1 MAIDRIAR
9 MEDLRARYAN
19 AKRLQL
25 HLGGWE
31 ASKDWVIVNLEDR
44 PGVDV
49 RSSCS
54 DLSIFPDGSAV
65 EIYASHVYEHLG
77 YQDELPKAFSEAR
90 RVLMPGGRLRISVPD
105 LEVLCELFLHPNARQ
120 SANEQFKVMRMIMGG
135 QVEPFDFHK
144 VGFSERILTALLMQ
158 HGFRDFRR
166 VDDFRLFDDTSK
178 LRFGGVPISLNLQ
191 CIRGPD
197 PKPAAGPTGA

>member
-1 MAIDRIAR
+1 
-9 MEDLRARYAN
+9 MEDPRQRFAG

-31 ASKDWVIVNLEDR
+31 PREGWLIVNVEDR

-49 RSSCS
+49 RSDVT
-54 DLSIFPDGSAV
+54 DLSMFPDGSAV

-77 YQDELPKAFSEAR
+77 YVEELPKALSEAR
-90 RVLMPGGRLRISVPD
+90 RVLMPGGRLRVAVPD
-105 LEVLCELFLHPNARQ
+105 LTILCRLFLQAEHETSPVVLEDG
-120 SANEQFKVMRMIMGG
+120 SKVDSQFWVQRMIMGG
-135 QVEPFDFHK
+135 QVEPYDFHK
-144 VGFSERILTALLMQ
+144 TGFSERILVGFLAR

-166 VDDFRLFDDTSK
+166 VDDFKLFNDCSTIVFAGA
-178 LRFGGVPISLNLQ
+178 RISLNIQ

-197 PKPAAGPTGA
+197 PK